1 MRQPGS
7 LCVEKIVWVGFKLAA
22 TLYRLDLNWLP
33 CSDIILDNS
42 SRDKIAMGQEPP
54 CYSLIIRGPI
64 MWIQQLLFY
73 MTTLLH
79 H

>member
-7 LCVEKIVWVGFKLAA
+7 LCVEKIVWVGFKLSA

-54 CYSLIIRGPI
+54 CYSGNSEDIII
-64 MWIQQLLFY
+64 SELKAICW
-73 MTTLLH
+73 
-79 H
+79 